1 MGMSDLI
8 HISILWVVV
17 GAIWTYYSDKR
28 AYNDG
33 MLDAIVMHNR
43 GELTYTTYTDA
54 EGVEMIEMKVD
65 KYEN

>member
-1 MGMSDLI
+1 MNDLI
-8 HISILWVVV
+8 EISILWVAV
-17 GAIWTYYSDKR
+17 GSIWTYYSDKK
-28 AYNDG
+28 AYNEG

-43 GELTYTTYTDA
+43 GELTYTTYLDD